1 MKPNHRRFLAT
12 KRNNEG
18 LREETMTRRFSA
30 MRADNKGILSYE
42 G

>member
-1 MKPNHRRFLAT
+1 MNPDHMRFLAM

-30 MRADNKGILSYE
+30 MRVDNKGILTYE